1 MHLKGDLYLDGALT
15 SLSICGLAQI
25 KYPKGLYV
33 AAIIEI
39 PPKAP
44 SFDVPAVVAALDKEI
59 SSDRKPY
66 QKELIVTKT
75 GCDTL

>member
-15 SLSICGLAQI
+15 SLSIRGLARI
-25 KYPKGLYV
+25 KYPEGLCT
-33 AAIIEI
+33 AAIIET

-44 SFDVPAVVAALDKEI
+44 SFDVAALDKEI

-66 QKELIVTKT
+66 KKT
-75 GCDTL
+75 NFFED